1 MATQENDSTDIEVV
15 LKDLKKINKGSLT
28 ELKSFTKPPQLV
40 KMVMEA
46 VCILL
51 NRTPSWEQSKKLLS
65 DVNNFMQQIQNYDKD
80 NISPEVITKIRNE
93 YTSDPEF
100 SVEKA
105 KNVSMAI
112 WKLCSWPKRGC
123 KEYKCELLISQSK
136 NITELPE
143 PETRGLFVIK
153 EFNVVIYIGQSQD
166 CLRERMLSHLGGYDA
181 QDIGE
186 YLKDMD
192 SDEKE
197 RNISIAW
204 VEIMRPRCDEHHYIK
219 CIEKRQGKWPKF
231 NRKRGRPK
239 KTPYSAKS

>member
-28 ELKSFTKPPQLV
+28 ELKSFTNPPQLV

-51 NRTPSWEQSKKLLS
+51 GRTPSWEQSKKLLG

-105 KNVSMAI
+105 KNVSGAV
-112 WKLCSWPKRGC
+112 WKLCSW
-123 KEYKCELLISQSK
+123 
-136 NITELPE
+136 
-143 PETRGLFVIK
+143 VIAMEK
-153 EFNVVIYIGQSQD
+153 
-166 CLRERMLSHLGGYDA
+166 YDN
-181 QDIGE
+181 
-186 YLKDMD
+186 LKKSAD
-192 SDEKE
+192 
-197 RNISIAW
+197 
-204 VEIMRPRCDEHHYIK
+204 
-219 CIEKRQGKWPKF
+219 GK
-231 NRKRGRPK
+231 
-239 KTPYSAKS
+239 